1 MKTKTNK
8 TETYKQTEE
17 SQRLAWQALSAERR
31 QEIRNNANAVLT
43 ATDLG
48 VDLMTLLQTTNK

>member
-8 TETYKQTEE
+8 NETYKQTEE

-31 QEIRNNANAVLT
+31 KEIRNNANAILT

-48 VDLMTLLQTTNK
+48 VDLITLLQNKTK